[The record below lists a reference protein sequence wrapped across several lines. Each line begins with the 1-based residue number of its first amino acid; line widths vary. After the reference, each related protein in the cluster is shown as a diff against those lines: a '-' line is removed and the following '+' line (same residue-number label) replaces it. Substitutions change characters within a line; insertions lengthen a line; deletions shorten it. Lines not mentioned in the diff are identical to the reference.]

1 MRNYIIPIYKPQGVT
16 SAVSLSTIK
25 HNVEKKV
32 GHTGTLDK
40 EAEGLIIA
48 LTGKYTKLTEEY
60 MNLKKTY
67 AAEITFGKE
76 TDTLDRDGEVIALSD
91 YIPSRDEIEKVL
103 STSFSGEIMQKPPLY
118 SALKKNGK
126 RLSDL
131 ARSGE
136 EIDVEERPITIYKN
150 EIVSYENGV
159 LKARFQVS
167 RGTYIRSIA
176 RDLGLKLNSR
186 AFMSGLVREQTG
198 PFTIGDAVF
207 SNDKDAITRDYT
219 RERKKVA
226 LSIGMFDGVHK
237 GHQKLLTRLRTEAVN
252 ANASSLVITF
262 DTIDKSSFKSE
273 QLLTTAEKVKKI
285 YSLGID
291 EVRVLKWDDEL
302 KNTSGASF
310 LLSLMKEVEIV
321 KIVVGEDFRIGS
333 ADNPI
338 TLKEL
343 ILFLYRNDIIVEPY
357 VLLLNGEKL
366 SSTYIR
372 ELIADGK
379 KEEALRYL

>member
-16 SAVSLSTIK
+16 SAFSLSTIK

-67 AAEITFGKE
+67 LAEITFGKE
-76 TDTLDRDGEVIALSD
+76 TDTLDRDGEVIAMSD
-91 YIPSRDEIEKVL
+91 YIPSRDEIEKAL
-103 STSFSGEIMQKPPLY
+103 FASFLGEIMQTPPLY

-126 RLSDL
+126 RLSDI

-136 EIDVEERPITIYKN
+136 EVEVEPRKITIYKN

-186 AFMSGLVREQTG
+186 AYMSGLVREQIG
-198 PFTIGDAVF
+198 PFTIGDALR
-207 SNDKDAITRDYT
+207 SDDKDAIIRNYT
-219 RERKKVA
+219 RERKKVV

-237 GHQKLLTRLRTEAVN
+237 GHQKLLRRLQNEAVK
-252 ANASSLVITF
+252 ANATSLVITF

-321 KIVVGEDFRIGS
+321 KMVVGEDFRIGS
-333 ADNPI
+333 VDNPI

>member
-16 SAVSLSTIK
+16 SAFSLSTIK

-67 AAEITFGKE
+67 LAEITFGKE

-91 YIPSRDEIEKVL
+91 YIPSRDEIEKTL
-103 STSFSGEIMQKPPLY
+103 SAFFLGEIMQIPPLY

-126 RLSDL
+126 RLSDI

-136 EIDVEERPITIYKN
+136 DVEVEPRKITIYKN

-159 LKARFQVS
+159 LKARFIVS

-186 AFMSGLVREQTG
+186 AFMSALVREQTG
-198 PFTIGDAVF
+198 PFTIGDAL
-207 SNDKDAITRDYT
+207 SSDDKDAITRNYT
-219 RERKKVA
+219 RERKKVV

-237 GHQKLLTRLRTEAVN
+237 GHQKLLRRLQSEAVKTN
-252 ANASSLVITF
+252 AFSLVITF

-273 QLLTTAEKVKKI
+273 PLLKTAEKVKKI

-302 KNTSGASF
+302 KNTSGSSF
-310 LLSLMKEVEIV
+310 LLSLMGEVEIV
-321 KIVVGEDFRIGS
+321 KMVVGEDFRIGS

-338 TLKEL
+338 TLKQL

-357 VLLLNGEKL
+357 VLLENGDKL

-372 ELIADGK
+372 KLMADGK